1 VSALSE
7 VLRRRRAIV
16 DHEHTLRTN
25 DALAD
30 ASRAL
35 RREAQAYL
43 NAGRP
48 DLAQPYIDEA
58 QVFESAM
65 TRPEGL

>member
-1 VSALSE
+1 MSTLTNL
-7 VLRRRRAIV
+7 LRRRRAAV
-16 DHEHTLRTN
+16 EHEHTLRTN
-25 DALAD
+25 DALAR
-30 ASRAL
+30 ASRDL

-58 QVFESAM
+58 QVFEAAIH
-65 TRPEGL
+65 RPPGM

>member
-1 VSALSE
+1 MSALTDL
-7 VLRRRRAIV
+7 LRRRRLVAE
-16 DHEHTLRTN
+16 HEHTLRMN
-25 DALAD
+25 DALAES
-30 ASRAL
+30 SRAL

-58 QVFESAM
+58 QVFEAAIEH
-65 TRPEGL
+65 PPGL